1 MFTSKKTSKGNHY
14 AEAVIV
20 DNAFH
25 RRLTGVRNDKT
36 LQNHPDIDTM
46 LREHQQQLHHL
57 QRTLQQMPVIN
68 ANASA
73 EQDMETTAERDATL
87 PVLYSFR
94 HCMEQLQ
101 REVRR
106 AEKFK
111 RPLSVLMV
119 TFCELPLVQRNY
131 GELAHDRAIRFI
143 SQSLAQFVDGYIDVV
158 GRYGSGKFILILP
171 ETQASNAS
179 MIAEQIRAFFTR
191 ANIDYHQYSF
201 NVKATIGVASF
212 PTHGSDWKE
221 LIAKAD
227 LAADIIA
234 SKGGNAVGFS
244 Q

>member
-25 RRLTGVRNDKT
+25 RRLNGVRNDQT
-36 LQNHPDIDTM
+36 IQNHPDIETM

-57 QRTLQQMPVIN
+57 QRTLQQMPVIS
-68 ANASA
+68 ANAPV
-73 EQDMETTAERDATL
+73 EDTEITAERDAAL
-87 PVLYSFR
+87 PALYSFR
-94 HCMEQLQ
+94 YCMEQLQ

-106 AEKFK
+106 AEKFR

-119 TFCELPLVQRNY
+119 SFGELPLVQRNY
-131 GELAHDRAIRFI
+131 GELAHDRAVRFI
-143 SQSLAQFVDGYIDVV
+143 SSSLAQFVDGYIDVI
-158 GRYGSGKFILILP
+158 GRYGSDKFILLLP

-179 MIAEQIRAFFTR
+179 MIAEQIRVFFTR

-201 NVKATIGVASF
+201 NIKAAIGVASF
-212 PTHGSDWKE
+212 PTHGADWKE
-221 LIAKAD
+221 LIAKSD